1 MIVRIRCELCTTIIG
16 AIDTDTIQEPLTGA
30 QILSADPAR
39 LPAPF
44 HPTLDRLNLR
54 CPMGPRDHQRG
65 HMPFH
70 RVGALWTEHRDW
82 VEFGEPYEPDHL
94 LTPEQRNQRAINN
107 EMPEDAGEY
116 PNLTPEDPESFDRWR
131 DSEEIQIKT
140 TRKIHTVHHEPI
152 TCDFCGEP
160 FKHRSSKSRH
170 QKKCKENP
178 ANGPD
183 PTKVSG
189 RIDDMRLAQSQG

>member
-1 MIVRIRCELCTTIIG
+1 MIIRIRCELCTTIIG

-39 LPAPF
+39 VPAPF

-116 PNLTPEDPESFDRWR
+116 PNHMPADPESFDRWR
-131 DSEEIQIKT
+131 DSTEIRPRKQET
-140 TRKIHTVHHEPI
+140 TTEWTERNKIHI
-152 TCDFCGEP
+152 TCDHCGQE

-178 ANGPD
+178 
-183 PTKVSG
+183 G
-189 RIDDMRLAQSQG
+189 RSN